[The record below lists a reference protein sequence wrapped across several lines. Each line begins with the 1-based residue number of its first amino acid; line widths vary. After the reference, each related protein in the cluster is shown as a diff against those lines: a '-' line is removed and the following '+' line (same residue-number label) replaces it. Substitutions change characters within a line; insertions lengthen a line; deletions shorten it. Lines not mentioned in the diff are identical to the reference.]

1 MIQNRESTSRG
12 RVCESR
18 AHTAFNQSSGGFIC
32 IIRVSLS
39 HLLAGVFYCLPQRK
53 IIKPQNLLYLWSKI
67 IRKASSA
74 HYKFI
79 FCSKKIPNIY
89 LYVDYL
95 RTLIWFFEDSRS
107 AYKTNKFY
115 AKWPVG
121 NFGQKPE
128 LHLEKKLCKVGI
140 SNSLC
145 SSTVYFTIFKVIFA
159 YAIESSSI
167 YFHKLR

>member
-18 AHTAFNQSSGGFIC
+18 AHPAFNQSSGGFIC

-39 HLLAGVFYCLPQRK
+39 HLPAGVFYCLPQRK
-53 IIKPQNLLYLWSKI
+53 IIKPQNVLYLWSKI

-74 HYKFI
+74 NYKFI

-95 RTLIWFFEDSRS
+95 RVLIWFFEDSKS
-107 AYKTNKFY
+107 AYKFY

-121 NFGQKPE
+121 TFGQKPE
-128 LHLEKKLCKVGI
+128 LHLEKKLCKVWI

-145 SSTVYFTIFKVIFA
+145 SRTVQFTIFKVIFA